1 MQSVNYVPGISG
13 MRIDFQSGAIEI
25 NGGSAAGGGL
35 PSEPQMINVTAG
47 QWSECDLPS
56 NAIEYYKF
64 IGEQVM
70 RIPIE
75 HRDSAEFS
83 TEDISFDRDGS
94 DVRTR
99 LTYQR
104 LETAEEAKAR
114 ASLPADSV
122 VISERGDATITSR
135 GRVVV
140 RLGCWNDDEQPA
152 EQPFAV
158 EGDQVFI
165 NQALIDPA
173 MWSLKMSLNSQ
184 GQYVAAGIGY
194 GIDLTQGEAKDGQR
208 KIDRAIEKGDATEI
222 LSLIADQI
230 ARADLGQDLR
240 DAIAKI
246 ANPTETIRQVIRDE
260 FKPGGLLHRR

>member
-56 NAIEYYKF
+56 NAIDYYKF

-173 MWSLKMSLNSQ
+173 MWSLKMS
-184 GQYVAAGIGY
+184 
-194 GIDLTQGEAKDGQR
+194 
-208 KIDRAIEKGDATEI
+208 
-222 LSLIADQI
+222 
-230 ARADLGQDLR
+230 
-240 DAIAKI
+240 
-246 ANPTETIRQVIRDE
+246 
-260 FKPGGLLHRR
+260 